1 MTSEFLGYASGK
13 TATAAFIAVLFV
25 GAYMYSDCI
34 DSNILLSNRI
44 GGTPNSK
51 NSVKYPR
58 EKIPDR
64 REDSLS
70 CVLVNQT
77 YSCPVSSTANED
89 NISSS
94 SESTEVCPEYFR
106 WIHKDLQPWRNTG
119 ITEEVVSS
127 AKSRAGFRLVIVDGK
142 VYVETYKKDLGTNSR
157 DIFSIWGILQL
168 LRKYPKKLPDLD
180 LMFDSHDRPVIKSKD
195 YEGPNATAP
204 PPIFRYCNHP
214 GFMDLVL
221 PDWSFWGWPE
231 TNIKPWDTL
240 LKELKEG
247 NERTRW
253 QDRDPYAYWKGNPNV
268 AGLRKDLMH
277 CNVSEKQDWNARL
290 YAQDWDKEI
299 KKSFGESNLA
309 NQCTHRYKIYVEGSA
324 WSVSEK
330 YILACDSL
338 TLLIKPKYHDF
349 YTRSLLPMKH
359 YWPIKYGDKCRSI
372 KFAVE
377 WGKNHTEKVKEIG
390 KTASN
395 FIQEELKMDYIYD
408 YLYHHLNEYSKL
420 LRYKPVIPPNAVEF
434 CSETMLCPSEGL
446 QKQFMVES
454 MVQHASEIGPCTMP
468 PPFDALY
475 LQSFYRQKID
485 SIREVEM
492 WENKFWES
500 QPK

>member
-1 MTSEFLGYASGK
+1 MTSASFLGYASEK
-13 TATAAFIAVLFV
+13 TATAVFIMILFF
-25 GAYMYSDCI
+25 GAYLYSDCI
-34 DSNILLSNRI
+34 ASKLQ
-44 GGTPNSK
+44 NSK
-51 NSVKYPR
+51 NTVKIPR
-58 EKIPDR
+58 EKIPNR
-64 REDSLS
+64 REASLS

-77 YSCPVSSTANED
+77 YSCPVSATANED

-94 SESTEVCPEYFR
+94 SSSAEVCPEYFR
-106 WIHKDLQPWRNTG
+106 WIHEDLQPWRNTG
-119 ITEEVVSS
+119 ITEEVVIS

-142 VYVETYKKDLGTNSR
+142 MYVETYKKDLDTR
-157 DIFSIWGILQL
+157 DIFSLWGILQL

-180 LMFDSHDRPVIKSKD
+180 MMFDSHDRPVIKSKD
-195 YEGPNATAP
+195 YQGPNATSP

-240 LKELKEG
+240 LEELKEG
-247 NERTRW
+247 NMRTKWR
-253 QDRDPYAYWKGNPNV
+253 DRDPYAYWKGNPNV
-268 AGLRKDLMH
+268 AGIRKELML

-290 YAQDWDKEI
+290 YAQDWAKETQ
-299 KKSFGESNLA
+299 KKFHESNLA
-309 NQCTHRYKIYVEGSA
+309 NQCTHRYKIYIEGSA

-359 YWPIKYGDKCRSI
+359 YWPIKYADKCRSI

-395 FIQEELKMDYIYD
+395 FIQEELKMDYIYG

-446 QKQFMVES
+446 QKQFMVDS
-454 MVQHASEIGPCTMP
+454 MVKHATEIGPCTMP

-475 LQSFYRQKID
+475 LQSFFRQKTD
-485 SIREVEM
+485 SIKEVEM